1 MAVKTEN
8 RTAERVTIRLSLS
21 ERLALDRVPGDA
33 RADQVRNAIAAYES
47 VARIEEK
54 LNKIGA
60 EQDRIVEQIDARIDA
75 KLAQIE
81 SGMLSNLNA
90 KMEKMSGEISVIHAY
105 IENLKAERKKANAE
119 KAAAV
124 AEQKKQNQAKLVSDA
139 NSFIHRIKEMLW

>member
-54 LNKIGA
+54 LNRIGA
-60 EQDRIVEQIDARIDA
+60 EQNRIVEQIDARIDA

-81 SGMLSNLNA
+81 SRILSNLGA
-90 KMEKMSGEISVIHAY
+90 KMEKMSGEISVIHAH
-105 IENLKAERKKANAE
+105 IESIKAARKKADE
-119 KAAAV
+119 KKAAGD
-124 AEQKKQNQAKLVSDA
+124 AEREKQKPVEQIIDG
-139 NSFIHRIKEMLW
+139 NSLIKRFLNR

>member
-1 MAVKTEN
+1 MAVKTES
-8 RTAERVTIRLSLS
+8 RTAERATIRLSLS

-33 RADQVRNAIAAYES
+33 RADQVRNAITAYES

-81 SGMLSNLNA
+81 SGMLSNLDA
-90 KMEKMSGEISVIHAY
+90 KTEKMSGEISVIHAY
-105 IENLKAERKKANAE
+105 IESVKAAHKKANE
-119 KAAAV
+119 KKAAEDV
-124 AEQKKQNQAKLVSDA
+124 ERKKQNQANRATDA
-139 NSFIHRIKEMLW
+139 NSFIHRVFGN